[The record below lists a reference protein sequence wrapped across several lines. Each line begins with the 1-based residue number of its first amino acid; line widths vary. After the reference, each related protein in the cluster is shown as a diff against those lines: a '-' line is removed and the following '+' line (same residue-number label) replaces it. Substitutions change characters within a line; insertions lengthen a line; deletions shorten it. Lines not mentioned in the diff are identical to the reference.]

1 MGRRGTA
8 MKKRGRT
15 ARAVERFPVL
25 DRFTVSGSR
34 VGDFCFACECRV
46 VAIGGEEGVA
56 LAWCDCVFPEDHH
69 EMEVL

>member
-1 MGRRGTA
+1 
-8 MKKRGRT
+8 MKKTERAT
-15 ARAVERFPVL
+15 RAVKRFPIL

-34 VGDFCFACECRV
+34 VGDICFACECRV
-46 VAIGGEEGVA
+46 VAIRGEEGMA

>member
-1 MGRRGTA
+1 
-8 MKKRGRT
+8 MKKSESA
-15 ARAVERFPVL
+15 ARAVGEFPVL

-34 VGDFCFACECRV
+34 IGDVCFACECRIV
-46 VAIGGEEGVA
+46 EIGGEEGMM

>member
-1 MGRRGTA
+1 
-8 MKKRGRT
+8 MKKTERA

-25 DRFTVSGSR
+25 DRITVSGSR
-34 VGDFCFACECRV
+34 VGELCFACECRV
-46 VAIGGEEGVA
+46 VAIGGEEGMA